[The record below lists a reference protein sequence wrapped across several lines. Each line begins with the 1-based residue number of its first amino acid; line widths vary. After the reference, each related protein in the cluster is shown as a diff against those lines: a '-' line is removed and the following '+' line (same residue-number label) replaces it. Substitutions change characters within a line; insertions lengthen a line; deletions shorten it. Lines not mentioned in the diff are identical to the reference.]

1 MRRTHVGSWV
11 AFLLALTGCGSTT
24 VQAVGDASPSSDATA
39 EPGDTPGDTPVT
51 TPDQPDAQSVCFVD
65 FPCAPWQ
72 RFMCGAD
79 GRWQRLVSQPC
90 EAVCPPGPC
99 SGGVC
104 SPSGAPQSCPAG
116 TRCVM
121 FGGMTMDPR
130 DTPCEPVD
138 GGSARDGAVDAAVDA
153 STCPLPES
161 AAECAVDA
169 DCATI
174 ARQCY
179 CGQQPVDGV
188 NARSLA
194 AAVACERARD
204 ERCALG
210 CAVFDGRRAQDG
222 RSVADG
228 GVIGVRCE
236 RDDGGGRC
244 RTFVGP

>member
-1 MRRTHVGSWV
+1 V

-24 VQAVGDASPSSDATA
+24 IQVIGDAAPSSDATA
-39 EPGDTPGDTPVT
+39 ELGDATAELGDAPDDTPVT
-51 TPDQPDAQSVCFVD
+51 TPDKPDEPDVQRVCFVD

-72 RFMCGAD
+72 RFTCGVD
-79 GRWQRLVSQPC
+79 GRWQPLVSLPC

-104 SPSGAPQSCPAG
+104 SPSGEPQSCPAG

-121 FGGMTMDPR
+121 HGPLTMDPR

-138 GGSARDGAVDAAVDA
+138 GGGARDGAVDAA
-153 STCPLPES
+153 TCPLPES
-161 AAECAVDA
+161 AADCAADA

-188 NARSLA
+188 NVRSLA
-194 AAVACERARD
+194 AAVACERSRD
-204 ERCALG
+204 EGCALG
-210 CAVFDGRRAQDG
+210 CAVFDGQLAQDG
-222 RSVADG
+222 RSVTDG
-228 GVIGVRCE
+228 GVIRVRCE